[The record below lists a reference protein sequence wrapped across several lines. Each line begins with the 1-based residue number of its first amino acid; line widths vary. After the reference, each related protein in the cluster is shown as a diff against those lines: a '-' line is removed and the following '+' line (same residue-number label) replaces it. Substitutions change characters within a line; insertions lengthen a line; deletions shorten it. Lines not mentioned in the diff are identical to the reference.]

1 MLRRTTPA
9 LLACLLVAAACAKS
23 ADPGGGSSALSEYL
37 GQLPAL
43 APEDGDG
50 VILVN
55 YADLERAGEIAGV
68 ERPDDPGD
76 NDAIQDWLAAVTGYR
91 ETGGHA
97 VAALPPTTA
106 QIERSAEMEAFVDDV
121 GWSILEVDSY
131 AERDTPPG
139 RVAVLDGRFDRGRL
153 AATLDDAGHGVWVAG
168 DPEAGID
175 PEGITPARPLG
186 QPLWLTLGG
195 HRLRV
200 AGAEDDVDPGGDTLA
215 DDPALAA
222 LAGALDDHEVYTAML
237 AAGGPLGLDAA
248 AAEIR
253 GRGELP
259 PGPRCE
265 GLTGAAVGV
274 ADDGDPLIVLALS
287 QATGPQAGAKA
298 TVVEDVLRLGQ
309 DAMTARPWSDIL
321 TVESVEVE
329 DGVVV
334 ATLRPAEMVLGGWR
348 GFLLNRAFPPC

>member
-1 MLRRTTPA
+1 MTPA
-9 LLACLLVAAACAKS
+9 LLACVLVAAACAKS
-23 ADPGGGSSALSEYL
+23 GDAGGGSTSLSAYL
-37 GQLPAL
+37 GQLPAP
-43 APEDGDG
+43 APEDGGD

-55 YADLERAGEIAGV
+55 YADLARASEIAGV

-139 RVAVLDGRFDRGRL
+139 RVAVLDGHFDRGRL
-153 AATLDDAGHGVWVAG
+153 ADTLDDAGDGVWVAG

-175 PEGITPARPLG
+175 PDGITPARPLG
-186 QPLWLTLGG
+186 QPLWFTLGG
-195 HRLRV
+195 QRLRV
-200 AGAEDDVDPGGDTLA
+200 SGTENDVDPEGDTLA
-215 DDPALAA
+215 DDAALAA
-222 LAGALDDHEVYTAML
+222 LAGALEDHDVYTAML

-248 AAEIR
+248 AEEIR

-259 PGPRCE
+259 LGPRCE
-265 GLTGAAVGV
+265 GLTGAGVGV

-287 QATGPQAGAKA
+287 QASGSQADANA
-298 TVVEDVLRLGQ
+298 SVVEDVLRTG
-309 DAMTARPWSDIL
+309 DDVMTDRPWSDIV

-348 GFLLNRAFPPC
+348 AFLYTRAFPPC